1 MIRLVTCDIDGTL
14 LHGEETSI
22 DAETLE
28 EIRRLREKGILFCPA
43 SGRQYHSLRR
53 LFAPVQ
59 DEIAYIC
66 ENGSVV
72 FGPGNPGPVWG
83 KVPLERS
90 LAVQLCRD
98 IMAVPEC
105 EINASGENTCYV
117 CTRDREYLRHMR
129 EDVGNITEV
138 VDDPDD
144 IPETIIKVS
153 AFSRRGTGAVI
164 EHFRERWGEI
174 FQVAVA
180 GDQWIDFTLADKGSG
195 LRIICDAMRVKPE
208 EVMSFGDNY
217 NDIPILS
224 LVGHPYIMD
233 NAVQELRELFPNH
246 CRRVADVLKTL

>member
-22 DAETLE
+22 DTETLE

-98 IMAVPEC
+98 IMAMPEC

-117 CTRDREYLRHMR
+117 CTRDEEYLRHMR

-138 VDDPDD
+138 VDDPND

-195 LRIICDAMRVKPE
+195 LRIICDAMGVKPE
-208 EVMSFGDNY
+208 EVM
-217 NDIPILS
+217 
-224 LVGHPYIMD
+224 
-233 NAVQELRELFPNH
+233 A
-246 CRRVADVLKTL
+246 

>member
-1 MIRLVTCDIDGTL
+1 MVRLVTCDIDGTL
-14 LHGEETSI
+14 LHGDQTEI
-22 DAETLE
+22 DAETLR

-72 FGPGNPGPVWG
+72 FGPGAPGPVWG
-83 KVPLERS
+83 KVPLDRRS
-90 LAVQLCRD
+90 AVELCRD
-98 IMAVPEC
+98 IMAQPGC

-117 CTRDREYLRHMR
+117 CTRDEEYLRHMR

-138 VDDPDD
+138 VADPDD
-144 IPETIIKVS
+144 IPEEIIKVS
-153 AFSRRGTGAVI
+153 AYSRRGTDAVI
-164 EHFRERWGEI
+164 GHFAKRWGEA

-180 GDQWIDFTLADKGSG
+180 GTQWIDFTKADKGAG
-195 LRIICDAMRVKPE
+195 LRLICKAMGVKPE

-217 NDIPILS
+217 NDIPILT
-224 LVGHPYIMD
+224 LVGYPYIME
-233 NAVQELRELFPNH
+233 NAAQELREMFPNR

>member
-22 DAETLE
+22 DTETLE

-90 LAVQLCRD
+90 LAVQLCGILWRCRSARLTQ
-98 IMAVPEC
+98 AVKTP
-105 EINASGENTCYV
+105 AMYV
-117 CTRDREYLRHMR
+117 
-129 EDVGNITEV
+129 
-138 VDDPDD
+138 P
-144 IPETIIKVS
+144 
-153 AFSRRGTGAVI
+153 
-164 EHFRERWGEI
+164 
-174 FQVAVA
+174 
-180 GDQWIDFTLADKGSG
+180 
-195 LRIICDAMRVKPE
+195 AMRNICATCGRMWEISP
-208 EVMSFGDNY
+208 
-217 NDIPILS
+217 
-224 LVGHPYIMD
+224 
-233 NAVQELRELFPNH
+233 R
-246 CRRVADVLKTL
+246 

>member
-1 MIRLVTCDIDGTL
+1 
-14 LHGEETSI
+14 
-22 DAETLE
+22 
-28 EIRRLREKGILFCPA
+28 
-43 SGRQYHSLRR
+43 
-53 LFAPVQ
+53 
-59 DEIAYIC
+59 
-66 ENGSVV
+66 
-72 FGPGNPGPVWG
+72 
-83 KVPLERS
+83 
-90 LAVQLCRD
+90 
-98 IMAVPEC
+98 
-105 EINASGENTCYV
+105 
-117 CTRDREYLRHMR
+117 MR

-195 LRIICDAMRVKPE
+195 LRIICDAMGVKPE

-233 NAVQELRELFPNH
+233 NAVQELQELFSNH